1 MDLGEPLFIAMH
13 QDFWK
18 KGQVLV
24 ELGQGLAVIP
34 REQNLFPHVLGT
46 VRSFDCLDEKMDLSF
61 FFSNSRVQT
70 IGQGAGGSVA

>member
-1 MDLGEPLFIAMH
+1 MDLRETLLIAMH

-34 REQNLFPHVLGT
+34 GQENLFPHVLGT
-46 VRSFDCLDEKMDLSF
+46 VRSFDCLDEKMNLSF
-61 FFSNSRVQT
+61 FFSNGCVQT
-70 IGQGAGGSVA
+70 ISQGAGGSVA